1 MTQEFDASED
11 GVRVNDKR
19 RIDPDTYEV
28 RQTSSG
34 EPQSQTDTDRMDA
47 DQMDTAHMNS
57 AQMEHEATV
66 IEGEVGG
73 IEEKVAELTSDLQRV
88 HAEYANYR
96 KRVDRDREVNRQIAM
111 GSVFIELLP
120 ILDDIDRAREHG
132 ELTGAFKTMGESLEA
147 SVSKLGLEKFGSAN
161 EPFDPNMHEALAS
174 EEVEGVTEP
183 TVIAVFQPGYRQGER
198 ILRPARVSVAGT

>member
-1 MTQEFDASED
+1 
-11 GVRVNDKR
+11 
-19 RIDPDTYEV
+19 
-28 RQTSSG
+28 
-34 EPQSQTDTDRMDA
+34 
-47 DQMDTAHMNS
+47 MDT

>member
-34 EPQSQTDTDRMDA
+34 EPQSQTDTGQVDSD
-47 DQMDTAHMNS
+47 
-57 AQMEHEATV
+57 QMEHEAAV

>member
-47 DQMDTAHMNS
+47 DQMDTAHMDQQ
-57 AQMEHEATV
+57 AAV

-147 SVSKLGLEKFGSAN
+147 SVTKLGLEKFGAAN

>member
-1 MTQEFDASED
+1 MTTEYDNSDE
-11 GVRVNDKR
+11 GVRVHDKR

-28 RQTSSG
+28 RQPSAG
-34 EPQSQTDTDRMDA
+34 EPQSQGDQVSDIDA
-47 DQMDTAHMNS
+47 
-57 AQMEHEATV
+57 EASL

-73 IEEKVAELTSDLQRV
+73 IEAKIAELTTDLQRV

-96 KRVDRDREVNRQIAM
+96 KRVDRDREVNRQMAI
-111 GSVFIELLP
+111 GSVFVELLP
-120 ILDDIDRAREHG
+120 ILDDIERAREHG
-132 ELTGAFKTMGESLEA
+132 ELTGAFKTMGESLE
-147 SVSKLGLEKFGSAN
+147 STLTKLGLEKFGVAN

-198 ILRPARVSVAGT
+198 ILRAARVSVAGT

>member
-47 DQMDTAHMNS
+47 DQMDTAHMDQQ
-57 AQMEHEATV
+57 AAV

-147 SVSKLGLEKFGSAN
+147 SVSKLGLEKFGAAN

>member
-47 DQMDTAHMNS
+47 DQMDT